1 MRLTLLHVFPTLAV
15 GGQQTR
21 FATIANAL
29 GPAFRHLLV
38 SLDGREEAIGLLKTG
53 VEFLVLRVPPLTHN
67 PFKDLRNNAVV
78 SSKIEADILITY
90 NWGAIDWAILNR
102 CWFRR
107 PHIHLEDGFG
117 PDEVM
122 RQKRRRVLT
131 RRLFLQRSLVVVPSE
146 KLVQIAQRAWRLCPR
161 QIRYVPNGIDAS
173 RFDRLPRDGQS
184 FFHRYPHECV
194 IGTFSPLRREKNLGR
209 LLQAFADI
217 CIRTSAVRLVICG
230 DGPERSELLALASR
244 LKIVERVVFTGHI
257 NRPEAVLGAFDL
269 FAMSSDTE
277 QMPYAVL
284 EAMAAALPIVA
295 TDVGDIQKMVATENR
310 EFIVSRDDLLGLSA
324 ALIQLCDSDIL
335 RRQVGRANRL
345 RVEQVFS
352 IGSMTEPFRRVLL
365 EAAQSRNV

>member
-29 GPAFRHLLV
+29 GPEFRHRLI
-38 SLDGREEAIGLLKTG
+38 SLDGREEAIGLLKTDI
-53 VEFLVLRVPPLTHN
+53 EFLVLRVPRLTHN

-78 SSKIEADILITY
+78 SSRIEADILITY

-102 CWFRR
+102 CWFHR

-117 PDEVM
+117 PDEVT

-146 KLVQIAQRAWRLCPR
+146 KLVQIAQRAWQLCPQR
-161 QIRYVPNGIDAS
+161 IRYVPNGIDAS
-173 RFDRLPRDGQS
+173 RFDHLPRDGQPS
-184 FFHRYPHECV
+184 FHRYPHECV

-209 LLQAFADI
+209 LLKAFADI

-244 LKIVERVVFTGHI
+244 LKIGERVVFTGHI
-257 NRPEAVLGAFDL
+257 NRPEAVLGTFDV

-284 EAMAAALPIVA
+284 EAMAAGLPVVA

-310 EFIVSRDDLLGLSA
+310 QFIVSRDDLPGLSA
-324 ALIQLCDSDIL
+324 ALIQLCDNDIL

-352 IGSMTEPFRRVLL
+352 IDSMTEPFRRVLI
-365 EAAQSRNV
+365 EAAQSRRM